1 MLLKLYKNIDSIIQH
16 YRIPTSM
23 PLRTH
28 FATVGTKTVGGFPI
42 HVRFDEYT
50 KEFEY
55 AEGLVSVAERTQEL
69 LSGMQIKLGGTA
81 AEGAYTAHYIASNED
96 VIIDFDQAH
105 VTLLYTRK
113 YRLQDED
120 TSNPHTKTLFTANRS

>member
-1 MLLKLYKNIDSIIQH
+1 MHAMH
-16 YRIPTSM
+16 YC
-23 PLRTH
+23 
-28 FATVGTKTVGGFPI
+28 GDETVGGFPI

-50 KEFEY
+50 KAFEY

-96 VIIDFDQAH
+96 VIIEFDQAH

-120 TSNPHTKTLFTANRS
+120 TSNPHTKHFLLPIVVESDSGKVRPI